1 MEYIM
6 IEKDKINGKEVYHR
20 CSTKR
25 EENEGSRQWTYY
37 ICDNCK
43 EHPSNSTYLGISTQH
58 YIINRQKENKHI
70 FCTDK
75 EYQEK
80 KVKKQMNNDK
90 GSNGQMNYT
99 SGQGGGASIYTPPL
113 RYRGDTVYTSD
124 YVDGLKKEIEEL
136 KKYLE
141 FNNFKKTSLDS
152 QLYTENIHLKERCQ
166 SQSNDIT
173 ELTKSWENSKKSLN
187 YNLKKVEVL
196 EDENNLLKT
205 QLAELHQANVN
216 LFNEGEKLKKNLKAT
231 DAQYNTLMIKQD
243 AEIEQLKEDV
253 KILNREVAFWKN
265 SFNSCVN
272 LKISAEDTCSNL
284 SIKLNKFQKERASY
298 NKGLDEL
305 HQVIL
310 NQNKEIKD
318 LKEQLEIKET
328 INQDLVKKYQL
339 LEEEIQAYDINM
351 LELVESYKKLE
362 QDYNDSTERL
372 KIKSEVL
379 SNLTAH
385 TNQLEYKYKELE
397 QEVNQLNSILKKE
410 TFKIKFANLFP
421 ERFIKL
427 PFNSFCNPEIIAFL
441 AEESFKEKYIQ
452 YTIKISEKEF
462 K

>member
-216 LFNEGEKLKKNLKAT
+216 LFNEGEKLKRDRVECLEN
-231 DAQYNTLMIKQD
+231 N
-243 AEIEQLKEDV
+243 
-253 KILNREVAFWKN
+253 KIVYDYTERSKH
-265 SFNSCVN
+265 
-272 LKISAEDTCSNL
+272 
-284 SIKLNKFQKERASY
+284 IKLIS
-298 NKGLDEL
+298 EL
-305 HQVIL
+305 QIDNH
-310 NQNKEIKD
+310 E
-318 LKEQLEIKET
+318 LKEQLELKET

-339 LEEEIQAYDINM
+339 LEEEIQVYDINM

-372 KIKSEVL
+372 KIKGEVL

-385 TNQLEYKYKELE
+385 TNELEDKYKELQSDYNNLSKNMIE
-397 QEVNQLNSILKKE
+397 GLKVTLQHRVKPYLGAGVVNVIIETKEDLK
-410 TFKIKFANLFP
+410 
-421 ERFIKL
+421 
-427 PFNSFCNPEIIAFL
+427 
-441 AEESFKEKYIQ
+441 
-452 YTIKISEKEF
+452 
-462 K
+462 